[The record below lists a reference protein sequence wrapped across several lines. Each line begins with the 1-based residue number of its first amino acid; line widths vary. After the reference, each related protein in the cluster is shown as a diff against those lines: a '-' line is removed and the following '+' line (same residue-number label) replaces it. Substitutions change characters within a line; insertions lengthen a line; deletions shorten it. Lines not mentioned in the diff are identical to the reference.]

1 MEAQK
6 KVSSAKT
13 ILISVSTST
22 LCTITQKE
30 ERMTNSRIYKP
41 MQ

>member
-13 ILISVSTST
+13 ILISVST

-30 ERMTNSRIYKP
+30 ERMTNSRIYEP